1 MKRFILAVGLL
12 TGFSG
17 LTNSCIFGEKEEA
30 RPAVQYVQV
39 RYQQTYCADP
49 WGNTRDPQA
58 LAPLVRNYL
67 SQRGIQAN
75 DVTAAAVNP
84 PSVCLACGCTT
95 GIVIE
100 ASVPQSDLQTLLDLR
115 FQQI

>member
-1 MKRFILAVGLL
+1 MKRLILAAGLL

-17 LTNSCIFGEKEEA
+17 LTSSCIFDEKEEA
-30 RPAVQYVQV
+30 RPTVQYVQV

-49 WGNTRDPQA
+49 WGGSNDPQQVA
-58 LAPLVRNYL
+58 ALVRTYL

-100 ASVPQSDLQTLLDLR
+100 AAVPQSDLQTLLDLR
-115 FQQI
+115 FKQI